1 MAENNFK
8 SFLSG
13 VVKRREFA
21 VFIIIIVIILA
32 VGLRNPIFITGGNWN
47 DLLIYSSILII
58 AAIGQML
65 TIVTGGIDLS
75 IGSVLALSG
84 MVVGII
90 MRENPSFHPLL
101 LILIS
106 VLVGLTCGAING
118 FIISKGKVHPL
129 ITTLATLTI
138 YRGLV
143 VEVSQNKWV
152 IYTDFTKGVLTIARG
167 NIFGI
172 NNIIF
177 VAIIVALV
185 FYYFLGYTRKGR
197 DIYAIGGNLEA
208 AKFAGIKQDNVQLL
222 VYMLSGA
229 LAGLAGILWMSRVA
243 LVQSTSGL
251 SYEMMTIAACVVGG
265 VSIYGGV
272 GTVVGL
278 ILGSLVLGIII
289 NSLELIGIVDF
300 WKMSVQGLI
309 MLIAVIFDTVL
320 SHRVSEQ
327 LRKQRRVFNDK
338 K

>member
-1 MAENNFK
+1 
-8 SFLSG
+8 LWQ
-13 VVKRREFA
+13 
-21 VFIIIIVIILA
+21 IIILA

-118 FIISKGKVHPL
+118 F
-129 ITTLATLTI
+129 
-138 YRGLV
+138 
-143 VEVSQNKWV
+143 NKWV

>member
-1 MAENNFK
+1 MANNNFK
-8 SFLSG
+8 NYLSG
-13 VVKRREFA
+13 VIKRREFA
-21 VFIIIIVIILA
+21 VFIVMVVIILA
-32 VGLRNPIFITGGNWN
+32 VGLRNPTFLTGENWN

-58 AAIGQML
+58 VSIGQMM
-65 TIVTGGIDLS
+65 TITTGGIDLS

-84 MVVGII
+84 MSVGII
-90 MRENPSFHPLL
+90 MREYPSLHPLI

-106 VLVGLTCGAING
+106 VLIGLGCGTVNG
-118 FIISKGKVHPL
+118 LIISKGNVHPL

-143 VEVSQNKWV
+143 VEVSQNKWI
-152 IYTDFTKGVLTIARG
+152 IYMDFTEKVKAIARG

-177 VAIIVALV
+177 IAIVVALV
-185 FYYFLGYTRKGR
+185 FYYFLGYVRKGR
-197 DIYAIGGNLEA
+197 EIYAIGGNPEA
-208 AKFAGIKQDNVQLL
+208 AKFVGIKQGNVQLL

-229 LAGLAGILWMSRVA
+229 LSGLAGILWISRVA

-251 SYEMMTIAACVVGG
+251 GYEMMAVAACVVGG

-289 NSLELIGIVDF
+289 NALELIGIADF
-300 WKMSVQGLI
+300 WKMSVQGLVI
-309 MLIAVIFDTVL
+309 LLAVIFDTVL
-320 SHRVSEQ
+320 SHRVLEQ
-327 LRKQRRVFNDK
+327 LRRQRRVFNVK